1 MSDSNSSDHLK
12 NDQQFQEWISIIRQ
26 GGEWERRIDRNHL
39 SDEEYQEGLIAI
51 TAMQDAAAQIYS
63 HFADEVTRLVS
74 RKISP
79 DDVFKEDIRLA
90 LIKDTRQQ
98 ILTSVI
104 LYIRNGHYSPEKGNL
119 PSLVF
124 GIAKNKI
131 NDGLEKIYREI
142 HFKISI
148 DRQFYDRFELI
159 DQQVDLEEKL
169 RKEELFKTIHLLRR
183 NKKHAKYW
191 KILKL
196 KHIDGLSNNQIKNA
210 MNLESTAKVA
220 ELINYAIKLLRKKLD
235 APDYLGILAFA
246 MSILH
251 QLFET
256 TV

>member
-1 MSDSNSSDHLK
+1 MSDSSSSDHLK

-104 LYIRNGHYSPEKGNL
+104 LYIRNGHYSLEKGNL

-148 DRQFYDRFELI
+148 DRQFNNRFELI

-220 ELINYAIKLLRKKLD
+220 ELINYAIKLLRKKLN
-235 APDYLGILAFA
+235 APDYLGMLAFA
-246 MSILH
+246 MPLLF
-251 QLFET
+251 QLLET
-256 TV
+256 AA